1 MPFVPAH
8 FVPQA
13 EIDAEVAN
21 VVSQLGPEVIRVR
34 HQVRED
40 TTGDPAIYFR
50 IVLADSALWPREPL
64 RRSTRQVED
73 FLTGKLQPLSNWGL
87 IPYFSFRSES
97 EQATRHEP
105 EWS

>member
-13 EIDAEVAN
+13 EIDAEVDRAIHK
-21 VVSQLGPEVIRVR
+21 LGPEVIRVR
-34 HQVRED
+34 HRIGSD
-40 TTGDPAIYFR
+40 HDGDPSIYFR
-50 IVLADSALWPREPL
+50 IVISDSAARRESIGT
-64 RRSTRQVED
+64 STQRITNYLNNQ
-73 FLTGKLQPLSNWGL
+73 LQPLGNWGL

>member
-1 MPFVPAH
+1 MPFVPNH

-21 VVSQLGPEVIRVR
+21 VVSQLGPEAVRVR
-34 HQVRED
+34 HQIGED
-40 TTGDPAIYFR
+40 HDGDPALDFR
-50 IVLADSALWPREPL
+50 IVVAGSAAKLEEFLA
-64 RRSTRQVED
+64 STRRIERILRD
-73 FLTGKLQPLSNWGL
+73 RLLPYSRWGL

-97 EQATRHEP
+97 EQATRNEP